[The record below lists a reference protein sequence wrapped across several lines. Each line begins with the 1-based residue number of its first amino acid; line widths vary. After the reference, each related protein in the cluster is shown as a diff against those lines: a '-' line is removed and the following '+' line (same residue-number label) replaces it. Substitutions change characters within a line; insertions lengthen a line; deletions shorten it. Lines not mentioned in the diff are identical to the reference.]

1 MSIYVSKVYSKAFRG
16 LYSIR
21 QIRKYLSEDAT
32 KVVVHAFVTSHLDYC
47 NSLLY
52 GIPKYDQLQRIVN
65 AAACIVCLVPKFNH
79 ITPVLC
85 NLHCLPVPY
94 RIQFKI
100 LLLVHQAVFIVA
112 PVYLKKLL
120 SFKESSSYNWRSNS
134 SCKLKVPPKKVQD
147 PWGQGLRACWPLTV
161 EPFCFIYQEYPECSR
176 FQAGS
181 KDLFFRLAF
190 AQWTNS
196 CTVIAVFCFT
206 FIFSKCTVCYVL
218 VFFSF

>member
-1 MSIYVSKVYSKAFRG
+1 MSKVQLESVTVGDSEIKPISSVRNLGAWSDKNLSMSIYVSKVYSKAFRG

-32 KVVVHAFVTSHLDYC
+32 KVVAHAFVTSHLDYC

-120 SFKESSSYNWRSNS
+120 SFKESSSYN
-134 SCKLKVPPKKVQD
+134 
-147 PWGQGLRACWPLTV
+147 
-161 EPFCFIYQEYPECSR
+161 
-176 FQAGS
+176 
-181 KDLFFRLAF
+181 
-190 AQWTNS
+190 
-196 CTVIAVFCFT
+196 
-206 FIFSKCTVCYVL
+206 
-218 VFFSF
+218 

>member
-100 LLLVHQAVFIVA
+100 LLLVHQAVFSVA

-120 SFKESSSYNWRSNS
+120 SYKESSSYNWRSNT
-134 SCKLKVPPKKVQD
+134 SCKLKVPPKKCKTLGDRAFVRVGPSPWNPFALSIRSIRSVQGFKQALKTFFFVWHL
-147 PWGQGLRACWPLTV
+147 PSELIRVQWLR
-161 EPFCFIYQEYPECSR
+161 CFVLLS
-176 FQAGS
+176 
-181 KDLFFRLAF
+181 
-190 AQWTNS
+190 
-196 CTVIAVFCFT
+196 
-206 FIFSKCTVCYVL
+206 FSLSALSVMC
-218 VFFSF
+218 